1 MILNKMNNDI
11 GKPPKPIV
19 FTNMLFFSFKYE
31 KGDKVNYEFDKTHKA
46 D

>member
-1 MILNKMNNDI
+1 MILAN
-11 GKPPKPIV
+11 PPKPIV
-19 FTNMLFFSFKYE
+19 FANMLFFFKYE

>member
-11 GKPPKPIV
+11 GKPPKADC
-19 FTNMLFFSFKYE
+19 FCKYAFFFKYE

>member
-11 GKPPKPIV
+11 GKPPKADC
-19 FTNMLFFSFKYE
+19 FCKYAFFPFKYE

>member
-11 GKPPKPIV
+11 GKPPKRIV
-19 FTNMLFFSFKYE
+19 FENMLFFFFKYE

>member
-1 MILNKMNNDI
+1 MILAN
-11 GKPPKPIV
+11 PTKPIV
-19 FTNMLFFSFKYE
+19 FANMLFFPFKYE